1 MNEGEQNLESN
12 KTDEDQQN
20 KIILFYIKFI
30 LEICSLLIYLS
41 YLNNYLIIK
50 YKFINTLPHIIS
62 DLNIQI
68 PVSVIIPI
76 YNKYQYLNQCLNSVQ
91 NQTFNN
97 IEITCI
103 DDGSTDN
110 SSNFII
116 ERMKNDKRI
125 KLIKNYYNKGLLLSR
140 FFGILH
146 SKGEYIMC
154 LDADDYYYLDIIEKS
169 YYYAKLYNSDILE
182 FRVKALKHDKII
194 SSFFPCYQ
202 NHSNNNQLLQILQKF
217 HFTELNWILC
227 DKIIKK
233 SLYEKAYRIFYPFVE
248 NKKIN
253 NADDLIIYGTVLFY
267 MKTFICTNFLGYFY
281 FWTAPDNSKSGNYQ
295 STNLNQIQLKYARN
309 VISYFYTNRENLSNV
324 NFDQFLKNS
333 NNIVLYYAIKS
344 IDKIPKFNCEIDT
357 PTLYHYN
364 FNNDYGFCVIK
375 HK

>member
-169 YYYAKLYNSDILE
+169 YYYAKLYNFFKNE
-182 FRVKALKHDKII
+182 KFANLKK
-194 SSFFPCYQ
+194 PQ
-202 NHSNNNQLLQILQKF
+202 N
-217 HFTELNWILC
+217 
-227 DKIIKK
+227 
-233 SLYEKAYRIFYPFVE
+233 
-248 NKKIN
+248 
-253 NADDLIIYGTVLFY
+253 LF
-267 MKTFICTNFLGYFY
+267 
-281 FWTAPDNSKSGNYQ
+281 
-295 STNLNQIQLKYARN
+295 
-309 VISYFYTNRENLSNV
+309 
-324 NFDQFLKNS
+324 
-333 NNIVLYYAIKS
+333 
-344 IDKIPKFNCEIDT
+344 DT
-357 PTLYHYN
+357 
-364 FNNDYGFCVIK
+364 
-375 HK
+375 